1 MIHVD
6 WNFATAGAR
15 NALRRNKNGGG
26 GGGGG
31 GCGSGDRGAVSF
43 GTDKW

>member
-15 NALRRNKNGGG
+15 NTLRRNKNG